1 MTGTKSRYVRF
12 HETCSSAHYKLTRYL
27 QDGKESALDVDSYPP
42 LMAASGAPIIN
53 VGAVDNTGKNAS
65 FSQGGPLVH
74 VMAPG
79 EQVQCAANSFFSS
92 TQKQDG
98 TSFGT

>member
-1 MTGTKSRYVRF
+1 
-12 HETCSSAHYKLTRYL
+12 
-27 QDGKESALDVDSYPP
+27 
-42 LMAASGAPIIN
+42 MAASGVPVIN

-79 EQVQCAANSFFSS
+79 EQVQCAANSFFSN

-98 TSFGT
+98 TSFGKQPCLPECSNIYHTHHHKY